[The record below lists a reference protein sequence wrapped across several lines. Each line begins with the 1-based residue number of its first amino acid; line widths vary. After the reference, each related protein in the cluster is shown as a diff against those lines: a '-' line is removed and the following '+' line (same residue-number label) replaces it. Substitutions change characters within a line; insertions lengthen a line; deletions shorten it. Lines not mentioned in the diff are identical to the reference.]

1 MIMQNHPTSI
11 SKSSLKVLWCI
22 HFRYNC
28 RICRACSMQRAFNV
42 PLRWW
47 LPGRCG
53 PTRKRPKSWPLTR
66 RTPRSWFGWSELS
79 SAGDFFISFKISD
92 FQISSFSSFSFSDF
106 LGSFVFFDHLQLL
119 QSHNYITLYI
129 YIIVSHLI
137 YPDFRINHGALLAML
152 IGDKA
157 FRCGFD
163 RTSATAVE
171 LAAPVPGQ
179 PLRHSRRGAA
189 THSSLLGKRTCGRK
203 MRRNKVYYYMCVDT
217 LWCELRFW
225 SIFSTKPRSSAQP

>member
-1 MIMQNHPTSI
+1 MMYIMMIMQNHPTSI

-129 YIIVSHLI
+129 YILLYHTWFILI
-137 YPDFRINHGALLAML
+137 SGSTMGLCSRCSLGTRLSGAALT
-152 IGDKA
+152 GH
-157 FRCGFD
+157 R
-163 RTSATAVE
+163 
-171 LAAPVPGQ
+171 
-179 PLRHSRRGAA
+179 PLRSN
-189 THSSLLGKRTCGRK
+189 LLRQFLDNRYVTAGE
-203 MRRNKVYYYMCVDT
+203 
-217 LWCELRFW
+217 ELRL
-225 SIFSTKPRSSAQP
+225 TVRC